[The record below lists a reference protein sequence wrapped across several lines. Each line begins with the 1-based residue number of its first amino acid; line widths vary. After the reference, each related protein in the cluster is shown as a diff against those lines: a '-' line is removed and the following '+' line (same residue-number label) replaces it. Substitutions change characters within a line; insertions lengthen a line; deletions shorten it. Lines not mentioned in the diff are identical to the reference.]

1 MYGDSE
7 IIRRRVSELRDQGA
21 DVRALADELVARVER
36 LGWTGR
42 AAEAMR
48 ERVTDRASHLRAAAD
63 RHTSAADAL
72 ADHAESVDAVR
83 DEIGA
88 TQARVG
94 ALVADA
100 RARVAAIERRNADN
114 SDGAAGPQI
123 APDPHDEALLAFTPP
138 PNGHRDWL
146 SIEVP
151 GLER

>member
-7 IIRRRVSELRDQGA
+7 VIRRRASQVRDQGA
-21 DVRALADELVARVER
+21 DVRALADQLVARVEA

-48 ERVTDRASHLRAAAD
+48 ERVTDRASHLRVAAD
-63 RHTSAADAL
+63 RHAAAADAL

-83 DEIGA
+83 EEIAA
-88 TQARVG
+88 TQARVT

-100 RARVAAIERRNADN
+100 RARIAAIAARNEAG
-114 SDGAAGPQI
+114 DGPTI
-123 APDPHDEALLAFTPP
+123 SPDPLDEMLAAFSPP
-138 PNGHRDWL
+138 PDGHRDWL
-146 SIEVP
+146 TVDVP

>member
-7 IIRRRVSELRDQGA
+7 IIRRRASQLRDQGA
-21 DVRALADELVARVER
+21 DVRSLADQLVARVEG

-48 ERVTDRASHLRAAAD
+48 ERVTDRASHLRVAAD
-63 RHTSAADAL
+63 RHAAAADAL

-83 DEIGA
+83 EEIAA
-88 TQARVG
+88 TQARVT

-100 RARVAAIERRNADN
+100 RARIAAIATRNEAG
-114 SDGAAGPQI
+114 DGPPVS
-123 APDPHDEALLAFTPP
+123 PDPLDEALVAFTPP
-138 PNGHRDWL
+138 PVGHRDWL
-146 SIEVP
+146 SIDVP